1 MEEQGPFLID
11 WRTLFGKAPFEL
23 RKQCIRGH
31 LRNSHLRSIVWR
43 LLLGVLPMEDRTQWV
58 EVIGQERRNYTELRH
73 RIESNPRINNSPE
86 GKNFDGNNPL
96 SLNAEVWCFVNTG
109 EMKFQSP
116 WCRHF
121 ENQSTMKNIEKDVDR
136 TCPDLKFFQ
145 IDDVKQTMVN
155 VLFFYSKL
163 NSQISY
169 IQGMHELLGP
179 ILFVLDSDQKAFQDM
194 KEQDI
199 LRPNGSD
206 FSDVDVHCLAVLNDP
221 VFLEHDAFALFT
233 RLMSLIRCF
242 YLSDNAPLVNANVA
256 TFKSHLEREPFSE
269 SLSGKSS
276 ELLRRLDYIC
286 NGLLLEVD
294 PPLHH
299 HLSNLDI
306 LPQIYGVRWLRLLF
320 GREFS
325 LPDLL
330 YLWDVIFA
338 ECHQQQSL
346 EIVDCIFVALLVQI
360 RIVLLN
366 GDYSACIHCL
376 MRYPPIVDIQTFI
389 HYVLHLV
396 APKKFCGSLENV
408 HKAYQTHLTLA
419 GKTHPNRS
427 KSPPIHPTRS
437 RQLENVFSKIGRQ
450 ALTSAQQIHFSSLTR
465 KEHKG
470 QESLVKEGQFST
482 EFASTKNIEVKQ
494 QPNAAQYADE
504 IELMKEQIAQLQ
516 SRLNDSDLLK
526 QICTQNITSLVKE
539 LEKTGPFAEEQTKKI
554 NKIREIA
561 EQLNR
566 SSVPEQLIPRYL
578 HALPST
584 SATNS
589 TTGETGPI
597 EVASEL
603 LGLRP
608 STPSETVA
616 RSRLSSKS
624 LNNSNELIEL
634 RFDRKKNF

>member
-11 WRTLFGKAPFEL
+11 WKTLFGKAPFEL

-96 SLNAEVWCFVNTG
+96 SLNAE
-109 EMKFQSP
+109 SP

-121 ENQSTMKNIEKDVDR
+121 ENQSTRKNIEKDVDR

-206 FSDVDVHCLAVLNDP
+206 FSDVDLHCLAVLNDP

-470 QESLVKEGQFST
+470 QESHAKGGQFST
-482 EFASTKNIEVKQ
+482 EFASTKNTEVKQ

-539 LEKTGPFAEEQTKKI
+539 LEKTGPFTEEQAKKI